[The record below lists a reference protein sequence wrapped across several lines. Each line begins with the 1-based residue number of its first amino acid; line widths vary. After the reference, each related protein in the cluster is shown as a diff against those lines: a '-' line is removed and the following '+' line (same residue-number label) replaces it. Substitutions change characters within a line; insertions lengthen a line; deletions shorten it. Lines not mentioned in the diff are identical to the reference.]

1 MNVFRVGSP
10 TAIPWWVVLLQGI
23 SAVLIGILLLTETSA
38 TIFAL
43 VVLLGIYLLVSGV
56 FDLVSLFIDSHD
68 WGWKL
73 ATGVLGVIA
82 GIVIVRNPY
91 WSAVFVP
98 VTLTW
103 IIGAIAVAMG
113 LSGIF
118 RGFRNDGWG
127 AGLLGIVTLV
137 LGILLLLSPVY
148 STLAL
153 ALVLG
158 VWAIIGGITEIFA
171 AFRLRAPQRTA
182 GRTDPSSGA
191 APAP

>member
-1 MNVFRVGSP
+1 MNVIRMGRP
-10 TAIPWWVVLLQGI
+10 TTIPWWVVLLQGI

-56 FDLVSLFIDSHD
+56 FDLVSLFIDSRD

-73 ATGVLGVIA
+73 FTGVLGIIA
-82 GIVIVRNPY
+82 GIVIVRDPY
-91 WSAVFVP
+91 WSAVLVP

-103 IIGAIAVAMG
+103 ILGAIAVAMG

-118 RGFRNDGWG
+118 RGFRNDGWS

-148 STLAL
+148 STLVL

-158 VWAIIGGITEIFA
+158 VWAILGGVGEIFA
-171 AFRLRAPQRTA
+171 AVRLRGSQPTA
-182 GRTDPSSGA
+182 RWAEPSSGA